1 MSVVVSG
8 GKSGIE
14 ITDDRNVIPSP
25 RPHRGHRALVLSEV
39 LGVWGREEGST
50 EKREVEG
57 PRERGVREKR
67 ATVGDGLMLA
77 THINPGSR
85 SSRPAMADHA
95 LGRCRSSWPR
105 CSQPVGTLVS
115 SRTR

>member
-8 GKSGIE
+8 GKLGIE

-25 RPHRGHRALVLSEV
+25 HPHREHRALVMSEV
-39 LGVWGREEGST
+39 WGLWGREEGS
-50 EKREVEG
+50 RG
-57 PRERGVREKR
+57 PRERGVRDKR

-77 THINPGSR
+77 TNINPGSR

-95 LGRCRSSWPR
+95 LGQCRSSWPR

-115 SRTR
+115 IRTR